1 MKALLIY
8 PPIKGY
14 LSDTPWPDPPL
25 GLGYIGS
32 VLEENDFEVE
42 ILDAL
47 ALGTDNVE
55 QEGEF
60 IRVGLSWADLK
71 KRVSNASPDIVGESA
86 AYTAYANDSH
96 HCAKIVKE
104 VNPDIPVVFGGA
116 HTSIL
121 YEKVLSD
128 PNVDVAIL
136 GEGEMTFL
144 ELMKQLKSNGNI
156 YTVDGTAVLKNSSIL
171 RHPPRP
177 FIEELDSIPFPA
189 RHLLPMDNYFHK
201 PSFLRDYS
209 MRQPRTNMI
218 TSRGCPFNCVF
229 CSIHSVWGYKW
240 RWRSAR
246 NVADEIE
253 VLTSRYG
260 VKEIAFLDDNLSLN
274 KKRMME
280 ICDEIIER
288 KLDIKWCTPN
298 GVMVR
303 TLDQEVIRSMKK
315 SGCWKLTLGIESGSV
330 ETQNFIG
337 KKIDLEKCRKTIEF
351 CNKIGMWTHA
361 TFIIGF
367 PNETLESINQTINF
381 AIDSE
386 LDLANFYVATPY
398 PSTKLHEIYVKEK
411 LLEPDSDISYL
422 SVNLPGT
429 RTKYFSKKEL
439 KKMQSSAYS
448 KFISSRMKR
457 FLNPLRIQKKIKSF
471 DDIRFVTKIMKTA
484 IEAKFAIKK
493 SGSFSPHKN
502 ISIETKHSKQG
513 KKSV

>member
-1 MKALLIY
+1 
-8 PPIKGY
+8 
-14 LSDTPWPDPPL
+14 
-25 GLGYIGS
+25 
-32 VLEENDFEVE
+32 
-42 ILDAL
+42 
-47 ALGTDNVE
+47 
-55 QEGEF
+55 
-60 IRVGLSWADLK
+60 
-71 KRVSNASPDIVGESA
+71 
-86 AYTAYANDSH
+86 
-96 HCAKIVKE
+96 
-104 VNPDIPVVFGGA
+104 
-116 HTSIL
+116 
-121 YEKVLSD
+121 
-128 PNVDVAIL
+128 
-136 GEGEMTFL
+136 
-144 ELMKQLKSNGNI
+144 
-156 YTVDGTAVLKNSSIL
+156 
-171 RHPPRP
+171 
-177 FIEELDSIPFPA
+177 
-189 RHLLPMDNYFHK
+189 
-201 PSFLRDYS
+201 
-209 MRQPRTNMI
+209 
-218 TSRGCPFNCVF
+218 
-229 CSIHSVWGYKW
+229 
-240 RWRSAR
+240 
-246 NVADEIE
+246 
-253 VLTSRYG
+253 
-260 VKEIAFLDDNLSLN
+260 
-274 KKRMME
+274 ME